1 LGPDGPNCPPIMSEY
16 NYKAINRDLGRAI
29 HQYDMIS
36 DGDRILVGVSGGKD
50 SLTLLWFLTERL
62 SRIPISYEVFPVYI
76 DPGFSGGFDQGLYEW
91 AEAQGFSLR
100 IDYTDNGVVAHS
112 QQNLENPCF
121 LCARRRRQRL
131 FEIADELGCNKLAF
145 GHHKDDIVE
154 TFFINMC
161 YTGVMGTMCPVQQMF
176 KGRFHIIRPL
186 ALIDE
191 ARLQRFADDQ
201 GFPEFHNPC
210 PTAKTS
216 KRREIKDILGQLY
229 QGNKNIKDNIF
240 RSLSHV
246 NQEYL
251 P

>member
-112 QQNLENPCF
+112 QENLENPCF

-251 P
+251 L